1 MMHRRDLPA
10 LGLALAAGSA
20 SAPAFGQEVV
30 NRPIRLVVPFAQGG
44 TTDLLGRLIAER
56 SHAEFGQ
63 PMVVD
68 IRPGASGTI
77 GAGQVALSRADGTT
91 LLMGAPPTHATAK
104 ALYPNLPYDP
114 VRDFA
119 PVALIATVPNLV
131 AVNNAVPVRSIAE
144 LIAWSRAH
152 PGTINYGSAGNGAT
166 THLSGEL
173 LKLMT
178 GADIT
183 HIPYRGSGAALI
195 DLLGGQIQLM
205 FENLPTIIDHV
216 REGRLR
222 GLAVTSP
229 QRSPSAPELPTV
241 AETVPGYEALSWFGI
256 FAPAGTPAP
265 LVLRLHQGIRRIMTD
280 PVVRARFVE
289 LGAER
294 ADGPPEEFA
303 ELVRVESERWG
314 RVIRDAQVTIQ

>member
-1 MMHRRDLPA
+1 MRRRTLPA
-10 LGLALAAGSA
+10 LGITLGAFPALA
-20 SAPAFGQEVV
+20 QEVV
-30 NRPIRLVVPFAQGG
+30 SRPIRMVVPFAQGG
-44 TTDLLGRLIAER
+44 TTDLLARLIAER
-56 SHAEFGQ
+56 SQAEFGQ

-77 GAGQVALSRADGTT
+77 GAAQVAQSRGDGTT
-91 LLMGAPPTHATAK
+91 LLMGAPPTHATAR
-104 ALYPNLPYDP
+104 ALFPNLPYDP

-119 PVALIATVPNLV
+119 PVALVATLPNLV

-144 LIAWSRAH
+144 LIAWSKAH

-178 GADIT
+178 GADVT

-205 FENLPTIIDHV
+205 FENLPSIIDHV

-229 QRSPSAPELPTV
+229 RRSPSAPEIPTV

-265 LVLRLHQGIRRIMTD
+265 LVLRLHQGIRRIMAD
-280 PVVRARFVE
+280 PAVRARFVE

-294 ADGPPEEFA
+294 ADGPPGELA
-303 ELVRVESERWG
+303 ELVRADAERWG
-314 RVIRDAQVTIQ
+314 RVIREARITIQ